1 MYNKK
6 ASEIIQH
13 GLAHGE
19 SYDIINDRLKLAG
32 VDFHLEKSRPQGWT
46 EQEMKEGF
54 IPATEEAKPVLT
66 LSDLMGRNVKLAG
79 KTVDFWCKEGHYEV
93 TYNESGCAVKAVRIN
108 V

>member
-1 MYNKK
+1 MSI
-6 ASEIIQH
+6 AEIIRQ
-13 GLAHGE
+13 GFANGDSYAVINKALADGGF
-19 SYDIINDRLKLAG
+19 NLKL
-32 VDFHLEKSRPQGWT
+32 VPRETSGWT

-79 KTVDFWCKEGHYEV
+79 KTVDFWCKEGRYEV